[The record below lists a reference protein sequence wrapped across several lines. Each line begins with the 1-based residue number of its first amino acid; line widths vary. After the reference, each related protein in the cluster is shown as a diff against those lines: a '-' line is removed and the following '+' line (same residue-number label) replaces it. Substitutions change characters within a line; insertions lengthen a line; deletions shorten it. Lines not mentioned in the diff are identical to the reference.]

1 MAVAGMPVARQRV
14 VVSALGVVQI
24 VGWGSTYYLLAVLG
38 GPIAQDTGWP
48 IGWVVAGMSLGLFT
62 SGMAAPLVGDAIRAR
77 GGKPFLTAAFP
88 TLALGL
94 LALALSPNL
103 AVFFLG
109 WAVIGLGMSMGLYD
123 ASFATLG
130 GLYGRE
136 ARSAIT
142 ALTLWGGFASTLAW
156 PLSAAL
162 NSAVGWRWTCV
173 FYAMVHLLVCL
184 PLVLAL
190 VPGNGRRPAQAR
202 PVTLPPVALTGP
214 ERRAFWIMLAIN
226 TLSGTCFTIIAVHLV
241 ILLQGRGLN
250 MAEAVAMGALIGPA
264 QFVARL
270 GEMLSGGRHHPIWTM
285 MTAVLLA
292 AVGLGLLASGWQ
304 VIGLAILLYGAGNGV
319 FSIAKGA
326 LPLVWFGPDRY
337 APIMGRLARPGQIA
351 QALAPTLGA
360 MLLAAGGV
368 DLTLWV
374 LAGLGLI
381 NIGLVVLLRRGA
393 SAAGGGGP

>member
-1 MAVAGMPVARQRV
+1 MALAEMPVARQRV

-24 VGWGSTYYLLAVLG
+24 FGWGSTYYLLAVLG
-38 GPIAQDTGWP
+38 GPIARDTGWP

-62 SGMAAPLVGDAIRAR
+62 SGMAAPMVGDAIRAR

-94 LALALSPNL
+94 LMLALAPNL
-103 AVFFLG
+103 ATFYLG
-109 WAVIGLGMSMGLYD
+109 WVIIGLGMSMGLYD

-142 ALTLWGGFASTLAW
+142 TLTLWGGFASTLAW

-162 NSAVGWRWTCV
+162 NGAVGWSWTCV

-184 PLVLAL
+184 PLVLTV
-190 VPGNGRRPAQAR
+190 VPGNGRRPADAK
-202 PVTLPPVALTGP
+202 PVTLPPLALTRP
-214 ERRAFWIMLAIN
+214 ERRAFRIMLGIV
-226 TLSGTCFTIIAVHLV
+226 TLSGTCFTILAVHLV
-241 ILLQGRGLN
+241 ILLQGRGLSV
-250 MAEAVAMGALIGPA
+250 AEAVAMGTLIGPA

-270 GEMLSGGRHHPIWTM
+270 GEVLSGGRHHPIWTM
-285 MTAVLLA
+285 VAAVLLMA
-292 AVGLGLLASGWQ
+292 LGLGLLASGWQ
-304 VIGLAILLYGAGNGV
+304 VIGLAILLYGAGNGI

-326 LPLVWFGPDRY
+326 LPLVWFGPERY
-337 APIMGRLARPGQIA
+337 ASIMGRLARPGQVA
-351 QALAPTLGA
+351 QAFAPTLGA
-360 MLLAAGGV
+360 VLLAAGGA

-374 LAGLGLI
+374 LAVLGLV

-393 SAAGGGGP
+393 GGGGP